1 MKKLL
6 LVFSALCATLAVF
19 GQPTVRNTS
28 PDKWVEVSTGNNQM
42 IIAPQSEKA
51 VWFLPTSG
59 QVEIRLRYFVGEKV
73 KSNFLYTANIVADK
87 NLVLPEKEPTKLSVP
102 VSNTDNNASK
112 LSAVPGSTI
121 QIPMVSGS
129 VTPEIFPLT
138 LVDST
143 KSAILVFDGAFY
155 GAALAPGQQT
165 ASIQTKPGMISFK
178 ILYDA
183 DPQISS
189 SGKNIWQTPV
199 SGIVTQGQKNFV
211 LRQTHLNNI
220 QRNVTKVVFF
230 NTTGS
235 TMVCDNPELNIEPIS
250 PNRRSRPVRLNQGFN
265 NISFSYINSQGVKVR
280 AVYELVVSRGT
291 PVISLNLNPLGN
303 AYGIIK

>member
-1 MKKLL
+1 MKKIILIL
-6 LVFSALCATLAVF
+6 AVIFSATLLSA
-19 GQPTVRNTS
+19 QPTVKNIS

-42 IIAPQSEKA
+42 IIAPQSEKT
-51 VWFLPTSG
+51 VWFLPASG
-59 QVEIRLRYFVGEKV
+59 QVELRLRYFVGEKV
-73 KSNFLYTANIVADK
+73 KSNFVFTANIVADK
-87 NLVLPEKEPTKLSVP
+87 ILILPEEPNKLSVP
-102 VSNTDNNASK
+102 VPNTDNSVSNKST
-112 LSAVPGSTI
+112 VPGSII

-129 VTPEIFPLT
+129 VQPDVFPLT

-155 GAALAPGQQT
+155 GAALASGQQT
-165 ASIQTKPGMISFK
+165 APIQTKPGMISFK
-178 ILYDA
+178 IIYDA
-183 DPQISS
+183 DPQAVS
-189 SGKNIWQTPV
+189 SGKNLWQTPV
-199 SGIVTQGQKNFV
+199 SGIVTQGQKTFV

-220 QRNVTKVVFF
+220 QRNVTKVVFA

-265 NISFSYINSQGVKVR
+265 NVSFSYINSQGVKVR
-280 AVYELVVSRGT
+280 AVYELAVSRGT

-303 AYGIIK
+303 AYGVIK

>member
-87 NLVLPEKEPTKLSVP
+87 NLVLPETEPTKLSVP

-129 VTPEIFPLT
+129 VIPEIFPLT

-143 KSAILVFDGAFY
+143 KSTILVFDGAFY

-165 ASIQTKPGMISFK
+165 SPIQTKPGMISFK

-183 DPQISS
+183 DPQLNS

-199 SGIVTQGQKNFV
+199 SGIVTQGQKSFI
-211 LRQTHLNNI
+211 LRQAHLNNI

-235 TMVCDNPELNIEPIS
+235 TMVCDNAELNIEPIS